1 MAKIGEINYLKNIPA
16 EAVVSAV
23 EKPFSEPH
31 RARYLGEM
39 AAVFALLPPPPARL
53 LDLGCGTGWTSIFFA
68 RSGYD
73 VVGVDICSDMVFH
86 ADRMR
91 LKAGLDNLDFV
102 VADYEGLAFADEFD
116 GAVFYDSLHHAVDE
130 ASALRAAWRAL
141 KPGGVCVTSEP
152 GEGHHEAPAAVDA
165 VERYG
170 VTEKDMPPVKIIGLG
185 KQVGFR
191 RFVVYPHS
199 WDNHVVEYGDGAPYE
214 ADAFGRKGWLT
225 RLAHGLVRRA
235 LRMGRNAY
243 EAYVPRFRARAD
255 RLADFHRGGGIV
267 CLTK

>member
-31 RARYLGEM
+31 RARYLAEM

-73 VVGVDICSDMVFH
+73 VVGVDICPDMVFH

-91 LKAGLDNLDFV
+91 LRAGLDNLHFL
-102 VADYEGLAFADEFD
+102 VADYEELTFAGAFDA
-116 GAVFYDSLHHAVDE
+116 AVFYDSLHHAVDE
-130 ASALRAAWRAL
+130 RLALRAAWRAL
-141 KPGGVCVTSEP
+141 RPGGVCVTSEP
-152 GEGHHEAPAAVDA
+152 GEGHHLAPAAAEA
-165 VERYG
+165 VVRYN
-170 VTEKDMPPVKIIGLG
+170 VTEKDMPPRKIIALG
-185 KQVGFR
+185 REVGFR
-191 RFVVYPHS
+191 RFAVFPHS
-199 WDNHVVEYGDGAPYE
+199 WDNYVVDYGDRTAYAE
-214 ADAFGRKGWLT
+214 DEFAAKGWVK
-225 RLAHGLVRRA
+225 RLAHWLVRRA
-235 LRMGRNAY
+235 LRMDRRAY

-255 RLADFHRGGGIV
+255 RLTDFHTSGGIV
-267 CLTK
+267 CLTR